1 MVNGNVKGIRQTV
14 LDEIDKINELNMEQ
28 DEFASPEL
36 LEKMAEHS
44 CALNRE
50 ISVYVSRSGRVL
62 DVSIGSDTNVSLPYI
77 RVRRGTLGLSGVR
90 CIHTHPSGTSMLS
103 GVDIGTLLSS
113 RLDAMAAV
121 GVKDG
126 RATSMTVGFIG
137 DELTKC
143 ALVGPFNARKLPG
156 AALMAE
162 IERATRR
169 VYEMIR
175 LSDTGTGAE
184 KAMLVGLNTTQ
195 YSMNELAE
203 LAKTA
208 GAEVVSS
215 DMQTRMRDRGY
226 YIGRGKA
233 SELALKA
240 SALDAD
246 VAIFDDELSPIE
258 TRNLEEVLG
267 LKVIDRTTLILDIFA
282 KRAKT
287 HEGKLQVELA
297 QLRYSL
303 PRLTEQGAGLSRLGG
318 GIGTRGPGEMK
329 LEIDRRRIRRRIY
342 ELEQQINKLKA
353 QRDLRRAGRKKNET
367 KQVALVGYTNS
378 GKSTLLNTLS
388 KAGVLAEDM
397 LFATLDPVTRRI
409 TPKSGKEFLLT
420 DTVGFIE
427 KLPHELVNAFSSTL
441 EEAVYAD
448 LLLNVVDA
456 SNPNRE
462 KQTDVVKGVLYNLGA
477 GDKPIIHVYN
487 KCDAEHEPVTEQ
499 KNAVCISAKTGE
511 GIDALM
517 SAIEAALAPK
527 LVTRRITLGYD
538 EGAKLAQI
546 TKYAEDMDVEYTD
559 TQMIVTAKLPVDIV
573 KRVLR

>member
-1 MVNGNVKGIRQTV
+1 MVNGNIKGIRQTV
-14 LDEIDKINELNMEQ
+14 LDEIDKLNELTMEQ

-36 LEKMAEHS
+36 IEKMAKFS
-44 CALNRE
+44 CDLNRE
-50 ISVYVSRSGRVL
+50 ISVYITRSGRVL

-90 CIHTHPSGTSMLS
+90 CIHTHPGGNSMLS

-113 RLDAMAAV
+113 RLDAMAAI
-121 GVKDG
+121 GVRDG
-126 RATSMTVGFIG
+126 RASGMTVGFVG
-137 DELTKC
+137 EELTKC
-143 ALVGPFNARKLPG
+143 AIAGPFNTKRLPN

-162 IERATRR
+162 ILRATQR
-169 VYEMIR
+169 VCELIR
-175 LSDTGTGAE
+175 MSDTGTGAE
-184 KAMLVGLNTTQ
+184 KAMLVGLNTTK
-195 YSMNELAE
+195 YSMDELAE

-215 DMQTRMRDRGY
+215 DVQTRIRDRAY
-226 YIGRGKA
+226 YIGKGKA
-233 SELALKA
+233 NELALKA

-246 VAIFDDELSPIE
+246 TAIFDDELSPIE

-297 QLRYSL
+297 QLKYSL

-342 ELEQQINKLKA
+342 ELEQQLSKLKA
-353 QRDLRRAGRKKNET
+353 QRDLRRNKRKKGET

-388 KAGVLAEDM
+388 KSDVLAKDM
-397 LFATLDPVTRRI
+397 LFATLDPVTRKI
-409 TPKSGKEFLLT
+409 ISKSGKEFLLT

-448 LLLNVVDA
+448 LLLNVADI
-456 SNPNRE
+456 SNPNHE
-462 KQTDVVKGVLYNLGA
+462 KQTKVVGKVLCDLGA

-487 KCDAEHEPVTEQ
+487 KCDKPHEPLPERR
-499 KNAVCISAKTGE
+499 NCVCISAKTGE
-511 GIDALM
+511 GLDELM
-517 SAIEAALAPK
+517 DAIEKALTPK
-527 LVTRRITLGYD
+527 LVTRTVSLGYD
-538 EGAKLAQI
+538 EGAKLAMI
-546 TKYAEDMDVEYTD
+546 TKYAEDMNIEYTD
-559 TQMIVTAKLPVDIV
+559 TQMIVTAKLPADAV
-573 KRVLR
+573 KRILQ